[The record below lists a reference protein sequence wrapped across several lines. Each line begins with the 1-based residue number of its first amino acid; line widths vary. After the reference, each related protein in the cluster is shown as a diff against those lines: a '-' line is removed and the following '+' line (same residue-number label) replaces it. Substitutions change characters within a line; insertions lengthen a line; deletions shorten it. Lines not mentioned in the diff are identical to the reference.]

1 MYLIAVKAAADIVSG
16 KIKLGKK
23 KSITGKLT
31 TMLFYVIIYSNVA
44 TKSIIYVTFLTD
56 RVTDFAFSTNF
67 VKNKVFETAKGK
79 VMKQTKGLY
88 PAPLRILDVVRTGL
102 DKGAVAGYAAEAKA
116 FGELA
121 MTPEARGLI
130 SLFHGQT
137 ECKKNAFG
145 EPKRPA
151 K

>member
-1 MYLIAVKAAADIVSG
+1 MQYLEDVAVKTASDIVSG
-16 KIKLGKK
+16 TVKLGKK
-23 KSITGKLT
+23 KSITQT
-31 TMLFYVIIYSNVA
+31 
-44 TKSIIYVTFLTD
+44 LTD
-56 RVTDFAFSTNF
+56 IAFGTTF

-88 PAPLRILDVVRTGL
+88 PAPLKILDVVRTGL
-102 DKGAVAGYAAEAKA
+102 DKGPVAGYAAEARA
-116 FGELA
+116 FGELSQ
-121 MTPEARGLI
+121 TPEARGLM

>member
-1 MYLIAVKAAADIVSG
+1 MQYLEEIAVKTAGDIASG

-23 KSITGKLT
+23 KSVK
-31 TMLFYVIIYSNVA
+31 
-44 TKSIIYVTFLTD
+44 D
-56 RVTDFAFSTNF
+56 RLMDMAFSTNF
-67 VKNKVFETAKGK
+67 VKNKIFETAKGK

-88 PAPLRILDVVRTGL
+88 PAPLRILDVVRTGM

-121 MTPEARGLI
+121 MTSEARGLI

-145 EPKRPA
+145 APQRPPK
-151 K
+151 

>member
-1 MYLIAVKAAADIVSG
+1 MEYLEDVAVKTASDIASG
-16 KIKLGKK
+16 RIKLGKK
-23 KSITGKLT
+23 KSVKDYLMNFALST
-31 TMLFYVIIYSNVA
+31 T
-44 TKSIIYVTFLTD
+44 
-56 RVTDFAFSTNF
+56 F

-88 PAPLRILDVVRTGL
+88 PSPLKILDVVRTGM
-102 DKGAVAGYAAEAKA
+102 DKGSVAGYAAEAKA

-145 EPKRPA
+145 KPERPA